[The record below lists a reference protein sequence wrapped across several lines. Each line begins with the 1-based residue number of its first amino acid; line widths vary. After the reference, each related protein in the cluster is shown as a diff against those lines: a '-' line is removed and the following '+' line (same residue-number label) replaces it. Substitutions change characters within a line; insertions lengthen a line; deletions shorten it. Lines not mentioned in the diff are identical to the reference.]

1 VKKYRAYRGEQNLVA
16 PNLLNRKFKASKPN
30 EKWVT
35 DVTEFRIKGEKLYLS
50 PIVDLFNGEVVSYE
64 ASRRPLFPMIDAML
78 RKGFARLGKSD
89 APLLHSDQGWQYTMP
104 LYRELLVE
112 NRLTLSMSRKGN
124 CYDNAPAESFF
135 GALKAEFFYPGSFVS
150 IEALQRGLGE
160 YIDYYNNKR
169 IKLGLG
175 GMSPVEYRLQRSV
188 V

>member
-1 VKKYRAYRGEQNLVA
+1 
-16 PNLLNRKFKASKPN
+16 
-30 EKWVT
+30 
-35 DVTEFRIKGEKLYLS
+35 
-50 PIVDLFNGEVVSYE
+50 
-64 ASRRPLFPMIDAML
+64 
-78 RKGFARLGKSD
+78 
-89 APLLHSDQGWQYTMP
+89 
-104 LYRELLVE
+104 
-112 NRLTLSMSRKGN
+112 MSRKGN

-135 GALKAEFFYPGSFVS
+135 GALKAEFFYPGNFVS